1 MDLVRDV
8 LDKQLVDRNGVK
20 MGKVDSILA
29 ELQSDKPPRITG
41 IEIGSIA
48 MARRLGP
55 WIERWASRI
64 AAKLGGVRHSRPHHF
79 PWSDIKDVGLDI
91 EMKVDVRE
99 THVFDWQ
106 DWLRD
111 RVICRI
117 PGA

>member
-29 ELQSDKPPRITG
+29 ELRPDRPPRIIG

-55 WIERWASRI
+55 WPERWTRRMAT
-64 AAKLGGVRHSRPHHF
+64 KLGGVKHSEPHRF
-79 PWSDIKDVGLDI
+79 LWSEVKEVRLNV
-91 EMKVDVRE
+91 ELKVDVRE
-99 THVFDWQ
+99 TDVFDWQ

-111 RVICRI
+111 RLIGRI